1 MENVVIFD
9 TTLRDGEQSPGF
21 SMNIQE
27 KLRVARQLEQLNVDI
42 IEAGFPVASEGDF
55 AAVREIAKTIKGC
68 KVAALA
74 RANDNDIDQAWE
86 AVKVASQPII
96 HTFIST
102 SDFHLQYQLRLSREE
117 VLEKAVAAVKRA
129 KSHTPDVEFSAMDA
143 TRTDRD
149 YLCKVVEAAIEAGA
163 ITVNIPDTVGYAIP
177 AEFGDLIKF
186 LRNNVPNIDKA
197 VISVHCHN
205 DLGLAVANSLAAV
218 LKGARQV
225 ECAVN
230 GIGERAGNAS
240 LEELVMAI
248 RTRKDFFDLTTR
260 VMSEQIYSAS
270 RLISRITGI
279 NVQPNKAIVGANAFA
294 HESGIH
300 QDGLLKE
307 KITYEIMTPESIGVP
322 QSTLVLGKHSGRHA
336 FRDRLERLE
345 CNLSDDELNAVFK
358 RFKDLAD
365 KKKEVFDED
374 LLAIIAEETLRI
386 AEKYKL
392 LNMNVAS
399 GTVAIPTATVE
410 MEVDGKRIK
419 EAGFGDGPVDAA
431 FKTIAK
437 ITGTKSRLLKYA
449 VNAITGGTDAQGQV
463 TVRLEEED
471 FIVTGQGAHTDI
483 IIASAK
489 AYINALNRL
498 AHFAQDRNKQLAISR
513 KQGSLGINLTN

>member
-1 MENVVIFD
+1 MEKILIFD

-27 KLRVARQLEQLNVDI
+27 KLQVARQLEKLNVDI

-55 AAVREIAKTIKGC
+55 EAVRKIAKSIKKC
-68 KVAALA
+68 QVAALA
-74 RANDNDIDQAWE
+74 RAEDKDIDRAWE
-86 AVKVASQPII
+86 AVKEAHNPVI

-102 SDFHLQYQLRLSREE
+102 SDFHLKYQLRLSREK
-117 VLEKAVAAVKRA
+117 VLDKAIKAVTRA
-129 KSHTPDVEFSAMDA
+129 RSYTPNVEFSAMDA
-143 TRTDRD
+143 TRTNRD
-149 YLCKVVEAAIEAGA
+149 YLCQIVEAAINSGA
-163 ITVNIPDTVGYAIP
+163 TTINIPDTVGYAIP
-177 AEFGDLIKF
+177 QEFGGLIQY
-186 LRNNVPNIDKA
+186 LRENVSNIDKA
-197 VISVHCHN
+197 ILSVHCHN

-218 LKGARQV
+218 LNGARQV
-225 ECAVN
+225 ECAIN

-240 LEELVMAI
+240 LEEVVMAI
-248 RTRKDFFDLTTR
+248 RTRKDFLQLTTQ
-260 VMSEQIYSAS
+260 VITEQIFSAS

-336 FRDRLERLE
+336 FREHMKKLGF
-345 CNLSDDELNAVFK
+345 ELTEQEIKSVFK

-374 LLAIIAEETLRI
+374 LHAIMADEILQVP
-386 AEKYKL
+386 EKYKL

-399 GTVAIPTATVE
+399 GTVAIPTATLE
-410 MEVDGKRIK
+410 LEVNGKRFK
-419 EAGFGDGPVDAA
+419 DAGFGDGPVDAS

-437 ITGTKSRLLKYA
+437 MIGTKSKLLKYS
-449 VNAITGGTDAQGQV
+449 VNSITGGTDAQGEV
-463 TVRLEEED
+463 TVRLEEND
-471 FIVTGQGAHTDI
+471 IIVNGQGAHTDI
-483 IIASAK
+483 IMASAK

-498 AHFAQDRNKQLAISR
+498 AHLSHSKQI
-513 KQGSLGINLTN
+513 KK